1 MLFDLHQTTALWSFL
16 LVHGPGKMKFSES
29 LKKNEDFKK
38 VYNERRSKSD
48 GNLIVYVRENG
59 MDINR
64 LGISISKKKGNSVV
78 RHHFARLEREAY
90 RLHEEMFK
98 SGLDIVVIARIPA
111 KDMDFHQVESSLL
124 RLADL
129 HNVII

>member
-1 MLFDLHQTTALWSFL
+1 
-16 LVHGPGKMKFSES
+16 MKFSES

-78 RHHFARLEREAY
+78 RHHFARLVREAY

>member
-1 MLFDLHQTTALWSFL
+1 
-16 LVHGPGKMKFSES
+16 MKFSES
-29 LKKNEDFKK
+29 LKKNEDFQK
-38 VYNERRSKSD
+38 VYNEKRSKSD
-48 GNLIVYVRENG
+48 RNLVVYVRENG

-64 LGISISKKKGNSVV
+64 LGISINKKKGNSVV
-78 RHHFARLEREAY
+78 RHHFTRLVREAY

-129 HNVII
+129 HRIIKKQTDPDNV

>member
-1 MLFDLHQTTALWSFL
+1 
-16 LVHGPGKMKFSES
+16 MKFSES
-29 LKKNEDFKK
+29 LKKNEDFQK
-38 VYNERRSKSD
+38 VYNEKRSKSD
-48 GNLIVYVRENG
+48 RNIVVYVRENG

-78 RHHFARLEREAY
+78 RHHFARLVREAY

-129 HNVII
+129 HKITI

>member
-1 MLFDLHQTTALWSFL
+1 MWSFL

-78 RHHFARLEREAY
+78 RHHFARLVREAY

-111 KDMDFHQVESSLL
+111 KYMDFHQVESSLL

-129 HNVII
+129 HKITVTDGL